1 MNRGYYYAC
10 NGMIMN
16 QRMID
21 CIGNNLSN
29 ASTAG
34 YKRDT
39 VVTNTF
45 DEHMILVKHRQEL
58 SGSFKHQFVDTSY
71 TDLEQN
77 SFEFTESPFDVA
89 INGDVYFNIATNY
102 PGAESGVML
111 TRNGQ
116 WELDSE
122 GYLCLNNSGRI
133 LGENGEIY
141 LGSKDFVIDVDGSIY
156 LSVANDDGTVE
167 REFVDRLRLS
177 YIDPEGDVTKFGA
190 NMFTSVDARAVPEGT
205 RYEIVQ
211 GAFERSNIDWNYEL
225 TMMMNSNRL
234 FETNSKI
241 LQICDSMNRSATSLC
256 KKI

>member
-21 CIGNNLSN
+21 CIGNNLAN

-45 DEHMILVKHRQEL
+45 DEQMILVKHRQEL
-58 SGSFKHQFVDTSY
+58 SGTFKHQFVDTSY
-71 TDLEQN
+71 TDLEQS
-77 SFEFTESPFDVA
+77 SFEYTESPFDVA
-89 INGDVYFNIATNY
+89 INGDVYFNIAGYNGET
-102 PGAESGVML
+102 ML

-141 LGSKDFVIDVDGSIY
+141 LGNKDFVIDVDGTIY
-156 LSVANDDGTVE
+156 QNGEV
-167 REFVDRLRLS
+167 VDRLLLS

-205 RYEIVQ
+205 RYDIIQ

-234 FETNSKI
+234 YETNSKI

-256 KKI
+256 KKV

>member
-1 MNRGYYYAC
+1 MNRGFYYAC

-21 CIGNNLSN
+21 CIGNNLTN

-58 SGSFKHQFVDTSY
+58 SGTFKHQYVDTSY
-71 TDLEQN
+71 TDLEQSN
-77 SFEFTESPFDVA
+77 FEFTESPFDVG
-89 INGDVYFNIATNY
+89 INGNVYFNIAGYNGET
-102 PGAESGVML
+102 ML

-141 LGSKDFVIDVDGSIY
+141 LGNKDFVIDVDGSIY
-156 LSVANDDGTVE
+156 QKIANDDGTEE
-167 REFVDRLRLS
+167 RQLVDRLLLS

-190 NMFTSVDARAVPEGT
+190 NMFTSVDARPVPEGT
-205 RYEIVQ
+205 RYEIIQ

-225 TMMMNSNRL
+225 TMMMNCSRL

-241 LQICDSMNRSATSLC
+241 LQICDSMNASATSLC
-256 KKI
+256 KKV

>member
-21 CIGNNLSN
+21 CIGNNLAN

-45 DEHMILVKHRQEL
+45 DEQMILVKHRQEL
-58 SGSFKHQFVDTSY
+58 SGTFKHQFVDTSY
-71 TDLEQN
+71 TDLEQS
-77 SFEFTESPFDVA
+77 SFDYTESPFDVA
-89 INGDVYFNIATNY
+89 INGDVYFNIAGYNGET
-102 PGAESGVML
+102 ML

-141 LGSKDFVIDVDGSIY
+141 LGNKDFVIDVDGTIY
-156 LSVANDDGTVE
+156 QNGE
-167 REFVDRLRLS
+167 MVDRLLLS

-205 RYEIVQ
+205 RYDIIQ

-256 KKI
+256 KKV

>member
-21 CIGNNLSN
+21 CIGNNLAN

-45 DEHMILVKHRQEL
+45 DEQMILVKHRQEL
-58 SGSFKHQFVDTSY
+58 SGTFKHQFVDTSY
-71 TDLEQN
+71 TDLEQS
-77 SFEFTESPFDVA
+77 SFEYTESPFDVA
-89 INGDVYFNIATNY
+89 INGDVYFNIAGYNGET
-102 PGAESGVML
+102 ML

-141 LGSKDFVIDVDGSIY
+141 LGNKDFVIDVDGTIY
-156 LSVANDDGTVE
+156 QDGEV
-167 REFVDRLRLS
+167 VDRLLLS

-205 RYEIVQ
+205 RYDIIQ

-234 FETNSKI
+234 YETNSKI

-256 KKI
+256 KKV

>member
-21 CIGNNLSN
+21 CIGNNLAN

-45 DEHMILVKHRQEL
+45 DEQMILVKHRQEL
-58 SGSFKHQFVDTSY
+58 SGTFKHQFVDTSY
-71 TDLEQN
+71 TDLEQS
-77 SFEFTESPFDVA
+77 SFEYTESPFDVA
-89 INGDVYFNIATNY
+89 INGDVYFNIAGYNGET
-102 PGAESGVML
+102 ML

-141 LGSKDFVIDVDGSIY
+141 LGNKDFVIDVDGTIY
-156 LSVANDDGTVE
+156 QNGE
-167 REFVDRLRLS
+167 MVDRLLLS

-205 RYEIVQ
+205 RYDIIQ

-256 KKI
+256 KKV